1 MEKDFGAKYSTDDM
15 KVNVFI
21 RSGDMTPLPDEC
33 VHQLM
38 ELISYLGD
46 RSVEM
51 NQNLELFVSFPNHYL
66 PAAEA
71 CEIKWMIECTGL
83 KFVNASP
90 TGTLLIETGEGKTIA
105 IHFHGG
111 FLNGFMCGYDE
122 KNNSKASKED
132 DDDEDDDDGRFSLTQ
147 EINF

>member
-1 MEKDFGAKYSTDDM
+1 MDKDLGKEFSTDEM
-15 KVNVFI
+15 KVSIFV
-21 RSGDMTPLPDEC
+21 RSGKMTPLLDEC
-33 VHQLM
+33 VHQLID
-38 ELISYLGD
+38 LINFLGD
-46 RSVEM
+46 RSSEM
-51 NQNLELFVSFPNHYL
+51 NQNLELFVNFPNHYL

-71 CEIKWMIECTGL
+71 CEIKWMIECIGL

-111 FLNGFMCGYDE
+111 FLNGFMSGYDE
-122 KNNSKASKED
+122 KNNNKASKED
-132 DDDEDDDDGRFSLTQ
+132 DDDEDDDGHFSLTQ